1 MQNRSLV
8 VICGGDLCGGVETQV
23 EDQQQAEA
31 RSKRQ
36 EDSKPK
42 VDEWGQ
48 PIQELKP
55 VQEGES
61 NNDKFYRQLVCGG
74 VAGSVTGTNHLMG
87 DGGELEFNS
96 KDDRGKRQL
105 LKLQYDHRRLIP
117 SEHCAYVE
125 GLVRAPVDAT
135 EPVDIRA
142 DICSLF
148 FGGVKVTVGP
158 VIGLVTE
165 STAIIL
171 LEVEWEAPVGCVIT
185 DALSGERMTILNH
198 LPKLRPHA
206 FRVEGLKPHR
216 HYHVRFDGV
225 EDPEKR
231 RGSFTTCASLAAP
244 RRPQPGD
251 DVDGCGFVRCPFHAI
266 DAPSTRTGRFTQA
279 GASQRRTRRAS
290 GGCASRATRPRP
302 TRHRPRTARR
312 C

>member
-1 MQNRSLV
+1 
-8 VICGGDLCGGVETQV
+8 
-23 EDQQQAEA
+23 
-31 RSKRQ
+31 
-36 EDSKPK
+36 
-42 VDEWGQ
+42 
-48 PIQELKP
+48 
-55 VQEGES
+55 
-61 NNDKFYRQLVCGG
+61 
-74 VAGSVTGTNHLMG
+74 MG

-171 LEVEWEAPVGCVIT
+171 LEVEWEAPVGCVVT

-244 RRPQPGD
+244 KRPQPGD
-251 DVDGCGFVRCPFHAI
+251 DVDGCGVVRCPFLHAI
-266 DAPSTRTGRFTQA
+266 DAPSTRTGRLTQA
-279 GASQRRTRRAS
+279 GASRRRTRS
-290 GGCASRATRPRP
+290 PLEVCASLGIRPLP
-302 TRHRPRTARR
+302 IRHRPRTAPLS
-312 C
+312 